1 MLQDVA
7 IKLLVVAMMLAI
19 GLDLPLTSLHAGL
32 RKWGPLCVALGIN
45 LLVVPLV
52 AFGLTALLGFES
64 GAAIGL
70 LVCAVAPGGP
80 TGPLFTRIAK
90 ADLGFATSLQV
101 SLCFFGLVTA
111 PLSLE
116 LLGGAAH
123 RDGLLW
129 PMMRMLALFQLLPLC
144 VGLGVRARHESIAVR
159 LSKPIGL
166 LANALLLA
174 VIVGML
180 ATRGHILL
188 EQPLVLHAL
197 TCALVLVPIA
207 AGFVWPGVRAT
218 MLAGG
223 FVTTVRNLS
232 VALLLSA
239 SFFADATVD
248 AVILVWGFYMM
259 ILPAIVAVAFGRR
272 QTAGEVGDAERRD
285 ALG

>member
-1 MLQDVA
+1 MLQDIA
-7 IKLLVVAMMLAI
+7 IKLLVVAMMISI
-19 GLDLPLTSLHAGL
+19 GLDLPLASLHAGL
-32 RKWGPLCVALGIN
+32 RKWVPLTIAIGLN
-45 LLVVPLV
+45 LLVVPLLV
-52 AFGLTALLGFES
+52 VGLTALLGLGP
-64 GAAIGL
+64 GAVIGL

-101 SLCFFGLVTA
+101 CLCFVGLVTA

-123 RDGLLW
+123 HDGLLW
-129 PMMRMLALFQLLPLC
+129 PMMRTLALFQLLPLC
-144 VGLGVRARHESIAVR
+144 VGLAVRARREAIAVR
-159 LSKPIGL
+159 LAKPIGL
-166 LANALLLA
+166 LANVLLLA
-174 VIVGML
+174 IIVGML
-180 ATRGHILL
+180 ATRGHILV

-207 AGFVWPGVRAT
+207 AGFVWPGARAT

-239 SFFADATVD
+239 SFFADPTVD

-259 ILPAIVAVAFGRR
+259 ILPAILAAGLGRR
-272 QTAGEVGDAERRD
+272 QTAGEAGGVER
-285 ALG
+285 G